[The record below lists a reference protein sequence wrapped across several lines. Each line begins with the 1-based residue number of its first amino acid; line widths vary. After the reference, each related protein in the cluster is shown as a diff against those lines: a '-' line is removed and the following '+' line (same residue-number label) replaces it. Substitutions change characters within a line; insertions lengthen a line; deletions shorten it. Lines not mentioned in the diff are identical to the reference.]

1 MFTRFVSFLL
11 YLNNCFLLILKTNPL
26 LKIEIIAIFMSA
38 QTQNFESIENVRSLY
53 MLEDSKCIK
62 IKRVNKSPANLL
74 KNQTICTHCLD
85 NVVVVTQALVP
96 CIDQGKSTGKINMY
110 KAVARALIGGGE
122 VFIHI
127 FSGVARVI
135 ISGGGQSASA
145 EGPSHPRGVRGH
157 APPGNF

>member
-110 KAVARALIGGGE
+110 KAVARALIGEGG
-122 VFIHI
+122 
-127 FSGVARVI
+127 GVYSYIQWR
-135 ISGGGQSASA
+135 SQGHNFGGGQSASA
-145 EGPSHPRGVRGH
+145 EGASHPRGVRGH